1 MPKKVQNTTEEKVIN
16 ETETQKVEE
25 GNATQVKPKAS
36 TRKTTKNSETKET
49 ESKTKASAKKTT
61 KKKVEEKEEEKVV
74 EVKETEVSVNEEVKN
89 VVEEEKSRVDESHK
103 DEVDE
108 EIEGLIIVKKKEE
121 IVDKPLEPKQENSK
135 EVKTEI
141 TRYLDVTKEKGLTS
155 EQVQGRL
162 NDGLINFNDS
172 KIAKTTWQIIRDN
185 VFTFFNMLYLVITV
199 MLCIA
204 QSYANLTFLLVVI
217 PNLIISLIQEFQAK
231 KTIEKLS
238 LVQATKAVVI
248 RDGEKQE
255 VENTEVVLDD
265 VVMFKVGNQI
275 YADCIVLDGTAELN
289 ESMITGESDAIL
301 KNPGDML
308 YSGSFV
314 VSGTVYA
321 RVEHVGKDNYIEKLA
336 EEAKQQ
342 KGNKSELLRTL
353 NMIVKIIGIIIVPLF
368 IIQFFNSYGWRLE
381 WDYDQYKKTM
391 ETVSGSVIGMIPS
404 GLFLLTSMALAKGVI
419 TLGTKYNTSVK
430 ELYCIEMLARVDTL
444 CLDKTGTI
452 TDGTMRVVDCIEVKN
467 NTDYSVREIV
477 GSMMNVF
484 EETNATSDALIR
496 FFSINHVLE
505 PTAILPFSSKRKYS
519 AVTFKGAGT
528 FYLGAP
534 EFILIDNYE
543 KVKSKVDR
551 FAQQGCRV
559 LALGHTVTGIKKEG
573 ISNAV
578 RPIALIVIQDHIR
591 DEAYE
596 TIEFFRSNGV
606 DVKVISGDNPL
617 TVSEIAHRAGI
628 PGYNRYISLEGL
640 SDEEVK
646 EVAFDYT
653 IFGRVTPNQKKALVE
668 AFKAGKRTVAMTGDG
683 VNDILAMKEAD
694 CSIAMASGSEATR
707 NIANIVLM
715 DSNFASMPKVVAE
728 GRRVINNVQRT
739 STLFLTKTLF
749 VFFLTMFY
757 LIFASEVGYP
767 FQPSQ
772 MILIESIIIGF
783 PATVISLQ
791 PNKEKVKGKF
801 ILNVLKAA
809 LPGALTILLFNVAI
823 WLIAF
828 SGNPV
833 ISGLDD
839 MNIYTTIVLIVSIF
853 VCLAVLFRMCKPF
866 NVLRTI
872 IFAFSAIVCVVFI
885 ALSNQVELFN
895 SFLKIVW
902 PLDTAQIL
910 FLIIC
915 LLLINPM
922 LNFSQKILSGFSNVK
937 L

>member
-1 MPKKVQNTTEEKVIN
+1 MPRKSQELVIN
-16 ETETQKVEE
+16 DTNEISEENKQLNTQK
-25 GNATQVKPKAS
+25 AK
-36 TRKTTKNSETKET
+36 TRTS
-49 ESKTKASAKKTT
+49 T
-61 KKKVEEKEEEKVV
+61 KKKVEGEKVV
-74 EVKETEVSVNEEVKN
+74 ETK
-89 VVEEEKSRVDESHK
+89 VEEKTSKTKKALKEAEDIKAVLNDEIDES
-103 DEVDE
+103 
-108 EIEGLIIVKKKEE
+108 IEDLIIVKKKEE
-121 IVDKPLEPKQENSK
+121 NVDKPLEINDESPKETRK
-135 EVKTEI
+135 DVV
-141 TRYLDVTKEKGLTS
+141 RYLDVTKEEGLS
-155 EQVQGRL
+155 SDIVEERKKQGL
-162 NDGLINFNDS
+162 VNFNDS
-172 KIAKTTWQIIRDN
+172 KISKTTWQIIRDN

-204 QSYANLTFLLVVI
+204 ESYANLTYLLVVI

-265 VVMFKVGNQI
+265 VVVFKVGNQI
-275 YADCIVLDGTAELN
+275 YADCVVLNGTAELN

-314 VSGTVYA
+314 VSGTIYA
-321 RVEHVGKDNYIEKLA
+321 RVEHVGKENYIEKLA

-368 IIQFFNSYGWRLE
+368 IVQFFNSYGWRLE
-381 WDYDQYKKTM
+381 WDYESYKTTM

-452 TDGTMRVVDCIEVKN
+452 TDGTMRVVDCIEIKN

-477 GSMMNVF
+477 GSMMNSF

-496 FFSINHVLE
+496 FFSVNHVLE

-534 EFILIDNYE
+534 EFILIDNYD
-543 KVKSKVDR
+543 KVKTRVER
-551 FAQQGCRV
+551 YAQQGCRV

-591 DEAYE
+591 EEAFE

-606 DVKVISGDNPL
+606 DVKVISGDNPI

-628 PGYNRYISLEGL
+628 SGYNRYISLEGL
-640 SDEEVK
+640 SEEEVK

-653 IFGRVTPNQKKALVE
+653 VFGRVTPNQKKALVE

-683 VNDILAMKEAD
+683 VNDILAMREAD

-757 LIFASEVGYP
+757 LFFAKEMGYP

-772 MILIESIIIGF
+772 MILIESFIIGL

-809 LPGALTILLFNVAI
+809 FPGALTILLFNVAI
-823 WLIAF
+823 WFIAF
-828 SGNPV
+828 SGNPI
-833 ISGLDD
+833 ISGLEGEV
-839 MNIYTTIVLIVSIF
+839 YTTIVLIIAIF
-853 VCLAVLFRMCKPF
+853 VCLAVLYRMCKPF
-866 NVLRTI
+866 NVLRTF

-885 ALSNQVELFN
+885 GLSNQVELFN
-895 SFLKIVW
+895 NFLKIVW
-902 PLDTAQIL
+902 PLDIEQLL

-915 LLLINPM
+915 LLLINPI
-922 LNFSQKILSGFSNVK
+922 LNLSQKVLTGFSNVK
-937 L
+937 I

>member
-1 MPKKVQNTTEEKVIN
+1 MPENKKKKTEN
-16 ETETQKVEE
+16 L
-25 GNATQVKPKAS
+25 
-36 TRKTTKNSETKET
+36 ETKEVKKT
-49 ESKTKASAKKTT
+49 KKSSKT
-61 KKKVEEKEEEKVV
+61 EEPVVKLEE
-74 EVKETEVSVNEEVKN
+74 EVKEVSENTLVNDEI
-89 VVEEEKSRVDESHK
+89 DES
-103 DEVDE
+103 
-108 EIEGLIIVKKKEE
+108 IEGLIVVKKKE
-121 IVDKPLEPKQENSK
+121 KPEQK
-135 EVKTEI
+135 EVLEVVSKDGKKKEEVKYNV
-141 TRYLDVTKEKGLTS
+141 TRYLDVSKDTGLSSDVVKERTENGI
-155 EQVQGRL
+155 V
-162 NDGLINFNDS
+162 NVNDS
-172 KIAKTTWQIIRDN
+172 KIGKTTWQIIRDN

-204 QSYANLTFLLVVI
+204 QSWANLTYLLIII
-217 PNLIISLIQEFQAK
+217 PNLIISLIQEFNAK

-238 LVQATKAVVI
+238 LVQASKALVV

-255 VENTEVVLDD
+255 VDNREIVLDD
-265 VVMFKVGNQI
+265 VVIFKIGNQI
-275 YADCIVLDGTAELN
+275 YADAIVIDGSAEVN

-314 VSGTVYA
+314 VSGTIYA

-368 IIQFFNSYGWRLE
+368 IIQFFNSYGWKLE
-381 WDYDQYKKTM
+381 WDYDRFKSTM
-391 ETVSGSVIGMIPS
+391 ESVSGSIIGMIPS

-419 TLGTKYNTSVK
+419 TLGSKYNTSVK

-477 GSMMNVF
+477 GSMMNAF

-496 FFSINHVLE
+496 FFSVNSVLE
-505 PTAILPFSSKRKYS
+505 PSAILPFSSKRKYS
-519 AVTFKGAGT
+519 AVTFKNAGT

-543 KVKSKVDR
+543 KVKARVDK

-573 ISNAV
+573 ISHAV

-591 DEAYE
+591 DEAFE

-628 PGYNRYISLEGL
+628 QGYNRYISLEGL
-640 SDEEVK
+640 SEEEVK
-646 EVAFDYT
+646 EIAFDYT
-653 IFGRVTPNQKKALVE
+653 VFGRVTPNQKKALVE
-668 AFKAGKRTVAMTGDG
+668 ALKEGKRTVAMTGDG
-683 VNDILAMKEAD
+683 VNDILAMREAD

-707 NIANIVLM
+707 NISNIVLM

-739 STLFLTKTLF
+739 STLFLTKTIF

-757 LIFASEVGYP
+757 LLFAKEIGYP

-772 MILIESIIIGF
+772 MILIETFIIGA
-783 PATVISLQ
+783 PATILSLQ
-791 PNKEKVKGKF
+791 PNKEKVQGKF
-801 ILNVLKAA
+801 IVNVLKASF
-809 LPGALTILLFNVAI
+809 PGALAILLFNVFI
-823 WLIAF
+823 YLIANA
-828 SGNPV
+828 STPL

-839 MNIYTTIVLIVSIF
+839 RNVYTTVIMTVCVF
-853 VCLAVLFRMCKPF
+853 TCLAVLYRMCKPF

-872 IFAFSAIVCVVFI
+872 IFIFATVVCVVGI
-885 ALSNQVELFN
+885 VLGTQGNELIN
-895 SFLKIVW
+895 SFLKLSE
-902 PLDTAQIL
+902 LDTVQIL
-910 FLIIC
+910 FVIIC

-922 LNFSQKILSGFSNVK
+922 LNFSQKILDGFSNVK